1 MKFKVNGLTLITK
14 QEQEGTASLHTD
26 VLAALH
32 KHQGWRVS
40 EPGFPCTFPA
50 FPICKMGTKSPFWSL
65 LSTRGGFFVPYA
77 IPNLGV
83 SA

>member
-1 MKFKVNGLTLITK
+1 MLITK
-14 QEQEGTASLHTD
+14 QEQEGTARLHTD